1 MQKKILL
8 ITEKFHQ
15 ENQIKSTK
23 NFQKFCENNIVDY
36 HYAKCVVSD
45 YNFNYKNNL
54 KYKDFPLVMDIN
66 YKLKE
71 KIDLTNNYSSMIL
84 HLNNDYF
91 KSFNILIIA
100 VDCDYTGY
108 YGLYNEMVQ
117 SIGENWKQSFEEI
130 YIINTNTLS
139 PEHLE
144 KEIELFKNKE
154 EQKTKMDLFDKLV
167 EVGKI
172 KRYFDYNYN
181 LNANVL
187 LKEVYLNVFG
197 NNKENEELYK
207 KYNITKYVLMSLFII
222 KEKENQNKRI
232 TQILNIMIN
241 WKGSGKYKKND
252 LKYLLGVGT
261 PVSQSYML
269 TNLVSLN
276 LLDEYLEKKGIL
288 SLSLDGYKFINKL
301 SSKIYDKDLP
311 FRIDNWC
318 DMKFEGAK
326 EKIDVY
332 LINYFN
338 RQKTKNKS
346 LKTN

>member
-1 MQKKILL
+1 M
-8 ITEKFHQ
+8 
-15 ENQIKSTK
+15 
-23 NFQKFCENNIVDY
+23 
-36 HYAKCVVSD
+36 
-45 YNFNYKNNL
+45 
-54 KYKDFPLVMDIN
+54 
-66 YKLKE
+66 
-71 KIDLTNNYSSMIL
+71 
-84 HLNNDYF
+84 NNDYF

-130 YIINTNTLS
+130 YIINTNILS

-144 KEIELFKNKE
+144 KEIELFENKE

-207 KYNITKYVLMSLFII
+207 KHNITKYVLMSLFII
-222 KEKENQNKRI
+222 KEKENQNKKI
-232 TQILNIMIN
+232 SQILNIMIN
-241 WKGSGKYKKND
+241 WKGSGKYNKND
-252 LKYLLGVGT
+252 LKYLLGIGT
-261 PVSQSYML
+261 PVSQSYIF
-269 TNLVSLN
+269 TNLVNLN
-276 LLDEYLEKKGIL
+276 LLDKYLEKKGIL
-288 SLSLDGYKFINKL
+288 SLSLEGYKFINKL

-318 DMKFEGAK
+318 DIKFEEAK